1 MNQTADSTITLRVE
15 TTADPAALTATAAA
29 VEQVAEASHKQTAAT
44 KTLND
49 ATSAATVTANGLSNA
64 KERVKTSSANGA
76 MALLQFSRAAQDIQY
91 GMAGAINNAEGLAM
105 ALGLGTG
112 VAGVVTVVGVV
123 LQQVITHLDPF
134 GTKAAEAAAKTK
146 ELAEAAQ
153 QTAETAEAAAEATEM
168 STAAWAAHEAQIEA
182 TKNKYK
188 ELESAINLA
197 MQARA
202 AESKAAAG
210 LDDAQ
215 SRLEIAK
222 INDKEQRGILT
233 PQQAEEQRRAAEK
246 GGEQRQFGI
255 AEQRAIEEENAA
267 RAKAAIKRGEGA
279 EASRESGRAQTASG
293 WLLNDKER
301 EAAKA
306 RVNAEDGFREG
317 MRDTLSQEE
326 IDAENAAKEA
336 EMRVR
341 FAENNPGLDNGRAEA
356 AKKAAEEA
364 ADKARRTK
372 RQIEDSHQRQAEAQR
387 ALTLDEEQRL
397 NGPYKSRDEALAAA
411 RAKEAEA
418 REKAAEAQRLEQGA
432 DISQTNRPTN
442 RRAFETRQEA
452 DDINSRSRI
461 ARMNQQ
467 DSAKIAQEEEKAY
480 QEKQR
485 ETERQAEA
493 ERRAKDAADREADR
507 AKTGAKREFGQL
519 RKSASGE
526 GASDKGL
533 DQMEA
538 AFMAFLDGNS
548 KAMDT
553 YKRLTAQLVA
563 AMPKLE
569 ADAKEALAA
578 AESARRG
585 K

>member
-29 VEQVAEASHKQTAAT
+29 VEQVAEASHRQSAAT
-44 KTLND
+44 KSLNE
-49 ATSAATVTANGLSNA
+49 ATAQATVTANGLGEA
-64 KERVKTSSANGA
+64 KEKVKTSSVNGA

-91 GMAGAINNAEGLAM
+91 GMAGAINNAEGFAM

-123 LQQVITHLDPF
+123 LQQAVEHLDVF
-134 GTKAAEAAAKTK
+134 GTKAAAAAAKTK
-146 ELAEAAQ
+146 ELADAAEK
-153 QTAETAEAAAEATEM
+153 TAKAAEEAAEATEM
-168 STAAWAAHEAQIEA
+168 STAAWVAHAAQIEA
-182 TKNKYK
+182 TKLKYK

-222 INDKEQRGILT
+222 INDKEQRGIIT
-233 PQQAEEQRRAAEK
+233 PQQAEEQRRAAQK

-279 EASRESGRAQTASG
+279 EASREAGSANTAAG
-293 WLLNDKER
+293 WLMNDKER
-301 EAAKA
+301 EAAKL
-306 RVNAEDGFREG
+306 RVNAESRFRSG
-317 MRDTLSQEE
+317 LRDTLSQQE
-326 IDAENAAKEA
+326 IDAEKAAKEA
-336 EMRVR
+336 EMRAR
-341 FAENNPGLDNGRAEA
+341 FAAGNPQLDQGRAEV

-364 ADKARRTK
+364 AEKAARTK
-372 RQIEDSHQRQAEAQR
+372 RQLEESQQRQAEAQR

-397 NGPYKSRDEALAAA
+397 NGPYKNRDEALSAA
-411 RAKEAEA
+411 RQKEAEA

-432 DISQTNRPTN
+432 DISQSNRPAG
-442 RRAFETRQEA
+442 RKAFETRQEA

-467 DSAKIAQEEEKAY
+467 DSAKAAQEEEKAY

-485 ETERQAEA
+485 QAEREAEA
-493 ERRAKDAADREADR
+493 ERRVKEQAARESER
-507 AKTGAKREFGQL
+507 AKTGAKREFSQL
-519 RKSASGE
+519 RKTASNE
-526 GASDKGL
+526 GASEKGL
-533 DQMEA
+533 EQMEA
-538 AFMAFLDGNS
+538 AFAAYLEGNA
-548 KAMDT
+548 KAMET
-553 YKRLTAQLVA
+553 YKRLTAQLIA
-563 AMPKLE
+563 HMPKLE